1 MEKLISFL
9 QEVESI
15 PEVHNM
21 IHSRWK
27 EELNV
32 VPAFEFTSA
41 ELFAGGGGLALGM
54 EKAGFRHLLLNEFN
68 HSACNTLRH
77 NRPEWNVV
85 EGDIHDIDFTPFR
98 GEIDFLSGGF
108 PCQAFSYAGKRLGFE
123 ETRGTLFLNLPAPSR
138 RYSQKFF

>member
-1 MEKLISFL
+1 MKDSNSLSISNMPQTTISINNFADLLGVSRATVDKWINNGKYKSHSGTDGKTYFFL

-54 EKAGFRHLLLNEFN
+54 ERPD
-68 HSACNTLRH
+68 SAT
-77 NRPEWNVV
+77 
-85 EGDIHDIDFTPFR
+85 
-98 GEIDFLSGGF
+98 
-108 PCQAFSYAGKRLGFE
+108 
-123 ETRGTLFLNLPAPSR
+123 
-138 RYSQKFF
+138 FF